1 VYKSSSSRL
10 PYYTRYNTCIYKKN
24 IEISSKLDI
33 SIMYI
38 GSLFNSNKI
47 KDT

>member
-1 VYKSSSSRL
+1 MRTYRKG
-10 PYYTRYNTCIYKKN
+10 

-33 SIMYI
+33 SITYV

>member
-1 VYKSSSSRL
+1 MQRYRNCSE
-10 PYYTRYNTCIYKKN
+10 TRYNARIYKKN

-33 SIMYI
+33 SIIYI
-38 GSLFNSNKI
+38 GFLVNSNKI